1 MKYNIEIIYNN
12 SEIKSMKLNGEQ
24 VYSNF
29 NQKKLL
35 KALYDNNIESINQVW
50 KSITE
55 ITHNL

>member
-1 MKYNIEIIYNN
+1 MKYEIEILYKD
-12 SEIKSMKLNGEQ
+12 SMIKTMRLNDEQ
-24 VYSNF
+24 VYSSF

-55 ITHNL
+55 ITHNI